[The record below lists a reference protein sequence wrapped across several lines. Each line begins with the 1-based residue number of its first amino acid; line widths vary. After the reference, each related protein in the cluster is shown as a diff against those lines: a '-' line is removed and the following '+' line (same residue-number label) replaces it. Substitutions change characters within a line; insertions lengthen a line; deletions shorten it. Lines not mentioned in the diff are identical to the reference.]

1 MTKNLWTKR
10 KTNLIVLLML
20 LLTMSFCTTGCK
32 GNDTVDPSTVE
43 SSQTYQGDH
52 NVLGEGQTEFYFTVV
67 DATGDE
73 TKFEIHTDKENVGE
87 ALQEYD
93 LIAGD
98 ESDYGLYVKTVNGI
112 TADYDKDQTY
122 WAFYINGE
130 YASTGVDSTPVT
142 AGDTY
147 SFKVEK

>member
-67 DATGDE
+67 DATGNE
-73 TKFEIHTDKENVGE
+73 TEFEIHTDKENVGE
-87 ALQEYD
+87 ALQEYY

-98 ESDYGLYVKTVNGI
+98 DEPEEDQPIGLMVSLQIMTKTRHTGHSISVVNMHP
-112 TADYDKDQTY
+112 Q
-122 WAFYINGE
+122 
-130 YASTGVDSTPVT
+130 V
-142 AGDTY
+142 
-147 SFKVEK
+147 

>member
-52 NVLGEGQTEFYFTVV
+52 NVLGEGQTKFYFTVV
-67 DATGDE
+67 DATGNE
-73 TKFEIHTDKENVGE
+73 TEFEIHTDKENVGE